1 MKNHYLS
8 LAAIFLSAVF
18 NSFHA
23 QEGGLK
29 FKNPFENASKHT
41 SFGAMAAIP
50 VGKFSSTSIDNGGFA
65 KTGWGLYFDSKSTLK
80 KGLSFVS
87 HSTYSWVPMDQQA
100 LEKAFSDNLGRKT
113 EINGGKHRPFMTT
126 LGVGYDFHLGSKIS
140 AAVSAQ
146 GGFMYNSAKGFDMTV
161 YDTDNTTVLFSD
173 NFKYD
178 SEFSFAYTFS
188 AQLNFNIV
196 KDVVSFQVYC
206 DYSGSQYN
214 SPIRSYH
221 LPTIKTSQS
230 IQLVNVGGGFCIKT
244 K

>member
-8 LAAIFLSAVF
+8 LAVILLSAFF
-18 NSFHA
+18 NLFHA
-23 QEGGLK
+23 QEGGIK

-50 VGKFSSTSIDNGGFA
+50 VGKFSSTDLKNGGFA
-65 KTGWGLYFDSKSTLK
+65 RTGWGLYFDTKSTLK

-87 HSTYSWVPMDQQA
+87 HSTYSWVPMDQKA
-100 LEKAFSDNLGRKT
+100 MEKAFTDNLGRKT
-113 EINGGKHRPFMTT
+113 KIEGGKHRPFLTT
-126 LGVGYDFHLGSKIS
+126 IGVGYDFHLSPKIH
-140 AAVSAQ
+140 AGISAQ

-161 YDTDNTTVLFSD
+161 YDSDGETVLFSD

-178 SEFSFAYTFS
+178 SEFSFAYVFS
-188 AQLNFNIV
+188 AQINFNIV
-196 KDVVSFQVYC
+196 KDVISFQVYC

-230 IQLVNVGGGFCIKT
+230 IQLINVGGGFCIKT